1 MQTVLDEP
9 QAEPHPAA
17 ADRSPHVAG
26 RRIAYL
32 LSRYPAVSHSF
43 FLNEILQLRRLGLQ
57 IEVASINSPDRSEDA
72 LSPAEREES
81 ARVFYVKH
89 SSWLRAAGVLLKT
102 VLQQPGVLFRGLKC
116 ALKLGGWNL
125 HAKLYAIFYL
135 AEALLVGDWMRRR
148 GCSHLHVHFSTA
160 VATVG
165 MLTAS
170 AWRIPYSLSVHGP
183 DEFHDVEGYYLAQKV
198 AQAKFVFCISDYC
211 RSQLMR
217 LSSPEHWKKLEVIP
231 LGVDPAVFAPL
242 RRKEK
247 ATDDTLAIV
256 CVGRLVP
263 AKGQLILL
271 RALAEL
277 LEQGFRVRLQLVG
290 GGEDRRYLEAFV
302 RGSSVL
308 SSAVEFKGALSHEE
322 TRRVLEGADLFV
334 LASFAEGLP
343 VALMEAM
350 AMEIPCISTYVA
362 GIPELIRDGVDGL
375 LVPASS
381 EEKLVSA
388 MRKMIEDPQQRH
400 RLAAAGRKRV
410 LALHDLT
417 ENARRLADAFE
428 QNLASGV

>member
-1 MQTVLDEP
+1 MQTVLDVP
-9 QAEPHPAA
+9 QAEANPMAA
-17 ADRSPHVAG
+17 TCSPRAAG

-43 FLNEILQLRRLGLQ
+43 FLNEILQLRRLGLE
-57 IEVASINSPDRSEDA
+57 IEVASINSPDRSKDV
-72 LSPAEREES
+72 LPPAELEES
-81 ARVFYVKH
+81 ARTYYVKH
-89 SSWLRAAGVLLKT
+89 GSRLRAGGILLQT
-102 VLQQPGVLFRGLKC
+102 MLLRPGVFYRGLKC
-116 ALKLGGWNL
+116 ALELGGWDL
-125 HAKLYAIFYL
+125 HAKLYALFYL

-165 MLTAS
+165 MLAAS

-183 DEFHDVEGYYLAQKV
+183 DEFHNVGEYYLEQKV
-198 AQAKFVFCISDYC
+198 ARAKFVFCISDFC

-217 LSSPEHWKKLEVIP
+217 LSSPDHWKKLEVIR
-231 LGVDPAVFAPL
+231 LGVDPAVFAP
-242 RRKEK
+242 RCRQERG
-247 ATDDTLAIV
+247 AGDTFAIV

-277 LEQGFRVRLQLVG
+277 LEQGFKVRLQLVG
-290 GGEDRRYLEAFV
+290 EGEDRRHLEAFV
-302 RGSSVL
+302 GGSSTL

-322 TRRVLEGADLFV
+322 TRKVLEGADLFV
-334 LASFAEGLP
+334 LPSFAEGLP

-362 GIPELIRDGVDGL
+362 GIPELIRDGVEGRL
-375 LVPASS
+375 LPASS
-381 EEKLVSA
+381 EVNLVSA
-388 MRKMIEDPQQRH
+388 IREMIEYPQQRR
-400 RLAAAGRKRV
+400 RLAAAGRQRV

-417 ENARRLADAFE
+417 ENARRLAVAFE
-428 QNLASGV
+428 TNLASNV